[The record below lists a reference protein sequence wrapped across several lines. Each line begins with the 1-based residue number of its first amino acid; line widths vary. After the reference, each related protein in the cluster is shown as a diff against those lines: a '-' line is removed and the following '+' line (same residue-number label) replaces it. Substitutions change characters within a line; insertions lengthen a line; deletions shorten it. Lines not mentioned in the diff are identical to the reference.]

1 MKYLKLLL
9 YITIIW
15 LLFFSIANNL
25 QGQDLIK
32 PVTWVTLIATDT
44 TVVDTISAEE
54 QFLKDISDAALLKD
68 EKRKEFKQDLL
79 TIAVVYLLVDKFFI
93 NKEGK

>member
-54 QFLKDISDAALLKD
+54 QFLKDISDKAFAKD
-68 EKRKEFKQDLL
+68 ERRKELKMDLL
-79 TIAVVYLLVDKFFI
+79 TVAVVYLLVDKFFI
-93 NKEGK
+93 KEKGK